1 MVPEIAT
8 ESERVSRVIES
19 LKELA
24 LEQNIGVVAVAAA
37 DQDGLTAR
45 RLHLHHFRGST
56 ALAYEADGVVVLNEK
71 LAVVSR
77 AHAAY
82 APTRIEEFRSQVVFS
97 VEKNR
102 SGAADI
108 DLEFTKDFTHYRFD
122 PRAPGWPTGC
132 GPRDRSRRD
141 RRPGGPVRRG
151 RLGDRSSYS
160 GPSSTG

>member
-1 MVPEIAT
+1 M
-8 ESERVSRVIES
+8 IES

-37 DQDGLTAR
+37 DQDGLDAR

-82 APTRIEEFRSQVVFS
+82 SPTRIEEFRSQVVFS

-102 SGAADI
+102 SGAADV
-108 DLEFTKDFTHYRFD
+108 DLEFAKDFAHYRFD
-122 PRAPGWPTGC
+122 PKGTWVA
-132 GPRDRSRRD
+132 DRFWTEGSIE
-141 RRPGGPVRRG
+141 
-151 RLGDRSSYS
+151 
-160 GPSSTG
+160 T

>member
-1 MVPEIAT
+1 VQKVPVVPEIAL
-8 ESERVSRVIES
+8 ESERVSRVIEG

-24 LEQNIGVVAVAAA
+24 LEQDIGVVAVAAA
-37 DQDGLTAR
+37 DQEGLSAR

-56 ALAYEADGVVVLNEK
+56 ALAYEADAVVVLNEK

-82 APTRIEEFRSQVVFS
+82 APTRLEEFRSQVVFS

-102 SGAADI
+102 NGVAGI

-122 PRAPGWPTGC
+122 PNGTWVA
-132 GPRDRSRRD
+132 DRLWTEGSIE
-141 RRPGGPVRRG
+141 
-151 RLGDRSSYS
+151 
-160 GPSSTG
+160 T